1 MGEGQE
7 VLGERKAAICLW
19 VPGSGFLEGQLKSD
33 RCLGIYFRGGRGVQA
48 GKGIPWRRC
57 TIWRALGEAGF
68 FGFFWFF
75 PDALDQNMT
84 FAMASDPESLWPPW
98 VDLVPAWSLAVCIQ
112 SEVREP
118 KE

>member
-1 MGEGQE
+1 MEEESRQEKAYRGEG
-7 VLGERKAAICLW
+7 VPFGEPWGRQ
-19 VPGSGFLEGQLKSD
+19 GFL
-33 RCLGIYFRGGRGVQA
+33 
-48 GKGIPWRRC
+48 
-57 TIWRALGEAGF
+57 GF
-68 FGFFWFF
+68 FGFF
-75 PDALDQNMT
+75 PDALDQNMP